1 MTDQPKAIEPMPVQ
15 LTRIEGSVNL
25 IAERVGNVQGQIGDL
40 RTEVTHL
47 SGRVAVVELAQAASS
62 GASTSW
68 KTWIPILVGIAGVA
82 IAFTTFTI
90 ALIGA

>member
-25 IAERVGNVQGQIGDL
+25 IAERVGNVQGQLGDL

-47 SGRVAVVELAQAASS
+47 SGRVSAVELAQAASI
-62 GASTSW
+62 GAGQSW
-68 KTWIPILVGIAGVA
+68 KTWVPTLIAAGGLVIAFVLALVGG
-82 IAFTTFTI
+82 
-90 ALIGA
+90 